1 MKLFKYI
8 LIILVVFLKTG
19 NVLSENK
26 IFDVNNIEVEKK
38 GRISNEALAN
48 EAIKKGFKELLNKIL
63 LKEDIKKLNELKL
76 FEIKKLVNYYQI
88 SKETNDD
95 LNLIKVSFN
104 ISFDKKKIHELFYD
118 KEISYSEISN
128 KEIFILPIL
137 KKDKQVFIYNKNYFY
152 ENWNNNLQDTLIEF
166 ILPLENIEII
176 QNINFK
182 KDNLLDLELSNL
194 FAEYSKKNLALIIIN
209 LKNKEEEKIY
219 FKTKILGKTIVKNL
233 IIKRLNLNE
242 DDFYKKIIIETK
254 QEIADLVK
262 SQNLI
267 DIKTPS
273 FLKAQLRVSKK
284 NNLVEL
290 RSRLRKIDSIENI
303 YIQEFNNNSVLIKIK
318 YLGKL
323 DKIIR
328 QLENQ
333 KVILKFSNEEWIIK
347 II

>member
-1 MKLFKYI
+1 M
-8 LIILVVFLKTG
+8 
-19 NVLSENK
+19 
-26 IFDVNNIEVEKK
+26 
-38 GRISNEALAN
+38 
-48 EAIKKGFKELLNKIL
+48 
-63 LKEDIKKLNELKL
+63 
-76 FEIKKLVNYYQI
+76 
-88 SKETNDD
+88 
-95 LNLIKVSFN
+95 
-104 ISFDKKKIHELFYD
+104 
-118 KEISYSEISN
+118 
-128 KEIFILPIL
+128 
-137 KKDKQVFIYNKNYFY
+137 
-152 ENWNNNLQDTLIEF
+152 
-166 ILPLENIEII
+166 
-176 QNINFK
+176 
-182 KDNLLDLELSNL
+182 
-194 FAEYSKKNLALIIIN
+194 
-209 LKNKEEEKIY
+209 
-219 FKTKILGKTIVKNL
+219 KNL

-242 DDFYKKIIIETK
+242 DDFNKKIIIETK

-273 FLKAQLRVSKK
+273 FLKAQLRSQQK

-333 KVILKFSNEEWIIK
+333 KVILKFTNEEWIIK

>member
-1 MKLFKYI
+1 MKLFKFI

-38 GRISNEALAN
+38 GKISNEELAN
-48 EAIKKGFKELLNKIL
+48 DAIKKGFNELLSKIL
-63 LKEDIKKLNELKL
+63 LKDDIKKLNELKL

-88 SKETNDD
+88 SKETNSDV
-95 LNLIKVSFN
+95 NLIKVSFN
-104 ISFDKKKIHELFYD
+104 ISFEKNKIHELFYNRG
-118 KEISYSEISN
+118 ISYSEVSN
-128 KEIFILPIL
+128 KEVYILPIL
-137 KKDKQVFIYNKNYFY
+137 KKDKQIFIYNKNFFY
-152 ENWNNNLQDTLIEF
+152 ENWNNNQQELLIEF

-176 QNINFK
+176 QNINLK
-182 KDNLLDLELSNL
+182 KDNLIDLELRNL
-194 FAEYSKKNLALIIIN
+194 FTGYLKKNLAVVLID

-219 FKTKILGKTIVKNL
+219 FKAKILGKNIVKNL

-242 DDFYKKIIIETK
+242 DEFYKKIIFETK

-273 FLKAQLRVSKK
+273 FLKAQLRINKK

-303 YIQEFNNNSVLIKIK
+303 YIQEFNNKSVLIKIK

-333 KVILKFSNEEWIIK
+333 KVILKFTNEEWIIK

>member
-1 MKLFKYI
+1 MTK
-8 LIILVVFLKTG
+8 
-19 NVLSENK
+19 
-26 IFDVNNIEVEKK
+26 VN
-38 GRISNEALAN
+38 
-48 EAIKKGFKELLNKIL
+48 
-63 LKEDIKKLNELKL
+63 
-76 FEIKKLVNYYQI
+76 
-88 SKETNDD
+88 
-95 LNLIKVSFN
+95 FN
-104 ISFDKKKIHELFYD
+104 ISFEKNKIHELFYNRG
-118 KEISYSEISN
+118 ISYSEISN

-137 KKDKQVFIYNKNYFY
+137 KKDKQIFIYNKNFFY
-152 ENWNNNLQDTLIEF
+152 ENWNDDLEDSLIEF

-176 QNINFK
+176 QNINLK
-182 KDNLLDLELSNL
+182 KDNLIDLELSNL
-194 FAEYSKKNLALIIIN
+194 FAEYSKKNLAIVLID

-219 FKTKILGKTIVKNL
+219 FKTKILGKNIVKNL
-233 IIKRLNLNE
+233 IIKRSNLNE
-242 DDFYKKIIIETK
+242 DEFYKKIIVETK
-254 QEIADLVK
+254 QEISDLVK

-273 FLKAQLRVSKK
+273 FLKAQLIINKK

-303 YIQEFNNNSVLIKIK
+303 YIQEFNNKSVLIKIK

-333 KVILKFSNEEWIIK
+333 KVILKFTNEEWIIK

>member
-95 LNLIKVSFN
+95 LNLIKVNFN
-104 ISFDKKKIHELFYD
+104 ISFDKNKLHDLFYD
-118 KEISYSEISN
+118 QGISYSEITN

-137 KKDKQVFIYNKNYFY
+137 KEKNQIYIYNKNYFY
-152 ENWNNNLQDTLIEF
+152 ENWNNNLQDSIIEF

-176 QNINFK
+176 QNINLK

-219 FKTKILGKTIVKNL
+219 FKTEILGKTIVKNL

-333 KVILKFSNEEWIIK
+333 KVILKFTNEEWIIK